1 MKYIGSYENPDDIAT
16 KKRVDAAIAS
26 VSTEFVVNVTQDGGT
41 LTADKTFNEIVA
53 AISAKKTVTALFNE
67 YVLYTTAYRADD
79 YIAFCGVVDDGS
91 VAMSLICGTD
101 GTLVGYVN
109 HIPNLTGI
117 LNDKIVK
124 RDPETDRFIDAI
136 PGTDYMAPVPVTAA
150 DNGKFLRVVD
160 GAWAAA
166 TVPDANG
173 VSF

>member
-1 MKYIGSYENPDDIAT
+1 M
-16 KKRVDAAIAS
+16 
-26 VSTEFVVNVTQDGGT
+26 
-41 LTADKTFNEIVA
+41 
-53 AISAKKTVTALFNE
+53 ALFNE
-67 YVLYTTAYRADD
+67 YVLYATAYRIDD
-79 YIAFCGVVDDGS
+79 YIAFCGVVDNGS
-91 VAMSLICGTD
+91 MSMSLICATD

-109 HIPNLTGI
+109 YIPNLTGI

-124 RDPETDRFIDAI
+124 RDPETDRFIDAV